1 MWHYPNNLKNIVKFH
16 EFVSTHNY
24 NTEKWK
30 SSFPII
36 PIPEAHQV
44 SHCHLLRLE
53 QMAFSMR
60 KHEFIIAVWTRLRI
74 TWRKTSHSCIVV
86 LYRCHFYEKVG
97 YERCCERYKLT
108 ENVTGMCTLFENRDC
123 HRHLKTPTHELRPET
138 TESEVL
144 PTIITPEVKEFCRK
158 KLEKKCKPS
167 EIRTKLRE
175 RSKYC

>member
-1 MWHYPNNLKNIVKFH
+1 MEIFFSDNSNTGSSSSESLPPASIRANGVLYEKTRIYHCSLDEAQNNVK
-16 EFVSTHNY
+16 
-24 NTEKWK
+24 KD
-30 SSFPII
+30 FP
-36 PIPEAHQV
+36 
-44 SHCHLLRLE
+44 LLRIE
-53 QMAFSMR
+53 
-60 KHEFIIAVWTRLRI
+60 
-74 TWRKTSHSCIVV
+74 KTYSTTECIVV

-138 TESEVL
+138 TVSEVL
-144 PTIITPEVKEFCRK
+144 PTIITPEVFCRK